1 MKITTSLPLAIALYC
16 SLITAFP
23 SRLLADA
30 SSINESP
37 ELHVIDV
44 YEGIPHES
52 GVIDVYITPRNKP
65 LVLYFGAYQPV
76 KWNLIIDQAVRIERI
91 VLSGYHSQTVA
102 GVPPGVPILTL
113 PYRAG
118 YSSTG
123 ISKPTS
129 LQGGYKGTT
138 FYIGGVRK
146 YEPPSTPALHN
157 TVVPSPDPSWRSK
170 TDLPL
175 ASALVMPLP
184 VSYGDGPITSESIDG
199 YKTIAVLKFSVES
212 GASESGSTAAGLVTH
227 LLTIAGF
234 NPVER
239 VQLAGLLKEQ
249 ELQLRY
255 GDERTMAVNVGHLTG
270 ATAVAVGEIH
280 EWGLTRARTDTNS
293 IAELPTVSLS
303 LRIIDA
309 ERGTVQFSGHGHF
322 TAPAHTTLDSAAREL
337 LKALVTRFELKAG
350 LISTGSLG
358 FSWSRQVRSGIG
370 LFTVTEFNHNSPAF
384 EAGLRSGD
392 IILGCNGSSSRA
404 WTTEWHAKRACQA
417 EANQSVIL
425 DVRRGEE
432 PLTLSVRARNRFVGQ
447 RQ

>member
-1 MKITTSLPLAIALYC
+1 
-16 SLITAFP
+16 
-23 SRLLADA
+23 
-30 SSINESP
+30 
-37 ELHVIDV
+37 VIDV

-138 FYIGGVRK
+138 FYIGGVHK

-157 TVVPSPDPSWRSK
+157 TAVPSPEPSWRSK

-184 VSYGDGPITSESIDG
+184 ISYGDGPITSESIDG

-212 GASESGSTAAGLVTH
+212 GASGSGSTAAGLVTH

-255 GDERTMAVNVGHLTG
+255 GDERTMAINVGHLTG

-358 FSWSRQVRSGIG
+358 FSWSKQVRSGIG

-392 IILGCNGSSSRA
+392 IILECNGSSSRA

-425 DVRRGEE
+425 EVRRGEE

-447 RQ
+447 KQ